1 MSVQPNRPFVA
12 VAPVTLG
19 WIIAMLVLIVAV
31 VLLFI
36 GVPDPKVVLI
46 LVALLAIARLI

>member
-19 WIIAMLVLIVAV
+19 WILALLVLILV
-31 VLLFI
+31 VVFAFV
-36 GVPDPKVVLI
+36 GVPDPKVILI
-46 LVALLAIARLI
+46 LIGALAVARLV